1 MMRWRRQ
8 GLTGVFPANTEE
20 AALVTGPAVLAT
32 DCAGAATMGATGAD
46 VVTGA
51 LLGRAMPD
59 KTLLLE

>member
-8 GLTGVFPANTEE
+8 GLTGGFPAATED

>member
-8 GLTGVFPANTEE
+8 GLTGGFPATTED

>member
-1 MMRWRRQ
+1 M
-8 GLTGVFPANTEE
+8 TGVFPATTDE
-20 AALVTGPAVLAT
+20 AALVTGLAALAT

-51 LLGRAMPD
+51 LLGRAMPE